1 MLGKHECDKCYDVY
15 GGTNGD
21 HVDCQR
27 RSAGQAIYQ
36 RE

>member
-1 MLGKHECDKCYDVY
+1 MLGQREHGWYECYDVY

-27 RSAGQAIYQ
+27 R
-36 RE
+36 